1 MKRERKKLT
10 CGPRDII
17 NVSWASFFVC
27 QREVWDPPSPH
38 FGHPGGVL
46 GLPCAFSLLFAPSL
60 MFTPIAAVL
69 CRLVAV
75 ACSGGAARLGAGFL
89 QWIGDGEGEGA
100 YLALSRCSGLPASHF
115 IIPK

>member
-10 CGPRDII
+10 CGPRDIV

-27 QREVWDPPSPH
+27 QREVWGPPSPH

-46 GLPCAFSLLFAPSL
+46 GLSCAFSPLFASSL
-60 MFTPIAAVL
+60 MFTPVAAAL
-69 CRLVAV
+69 CQLVAV
-75 ACSGGAARLGAGFL
+75 ARSGGAGFL

-100 YLALSRCSGLPASHF
+100 YLALSRCSGLLASHF
-115 IIPK
+115 VIPK